1 MFTERELK
9 LIKRAE
15 ARVKQAVMFRLMAI
29 VIALVLIALFFLGYL
44 NPEELAF
51 SAFGLALL
59 SFIAPQL
66 GGAPKYEEL
75 VAVLAKQRK
84 QQQSS

>member
-1 MFTERELK
+1 MLSERELK
-9 LIKRAE
+9 LIQRAE
-15 ARVKQAVMFRLMAI
+15 ARVKQAVVFRLMAI

-59 SFIAPQL
+59 SVVAPQL
-66 GGAPKYEEL
+66 GGTPKYEEL